1 MRPFFVG
8 GMGGR
13 PRRTTSPMKTNRR
26 ILTGILLAA
35 VSMFLRPLQ
44 AEVTNSGII
53 TAVSAPRQVVNVGQ
67 NLTLSVTAPTAI
79 SFQWKRNG
87 LPIAGAT
94 ATTYTITGA
103 TTWRDNGWYQAV
115 ASNATTSTNS
125 AVIFVSV
132 VVNKAHVALW
142 GNSPDFSAKV
152 GATSSVIAIDTFDRF
167 DLLLKPN
174 GTVDGAGS
182 NFYGETSIPSGLAE
196 VVGIAAGYGHSV
208 ALKSDGTV
216 VAWGLS
222 EIGQTVVPTGLRDVV
237 SISAGGANTL
247 ALKADGTVVGWGQN
261 NAGQATV
268 PAGLSRVV
276 AVAAS
281 GHSLALL
288 SDGTVFAWGANGSGQ
303 ATVPTGLKNV
313 VKISAGAAHSVA
325 LKGDGTVV
333 SWGWTSPPPNGLT
346 DVVDISA
353 GHEGAVLALK
363 SNGTVVG
370 WGNNSNGQSDIP
382 AELGNVVG
390 IVSGAYRSIAIRD
403 ASSDLVP
410 TVTTQPLSKSA
421 TTGASVS
428 FSVVIKSGTA
438 PNTYQ
443 WRRSGFLIAG
453 ATDATYTIDSV
464 SADNAGSYDVLIAN
478 HLGSITSAAATLTVS
493 PPSPPSITTQPV
505 SRSAVTGG
513 TATFSVTAT
522 GTDPMKYQW
531 RKDGTAI
538 TGATTSTISFSNLQT
553 EQLGSYTVDVS
564 NSLGSV
570 TSSAASLSVSTNAT
584 YTFSTFA
591 GLGTNGTVDGTGKAA
606 QFNAP
611 WGIAVDSA
619 GNVYVSEGGGS
630 GLSVPPSNV
639 IRKITPAG
647 VVTTLA
653 GKTGVTGSLD
663 GVGTVATFT
672 GPRGLAVD
680 SAGTVYVA
688 ANGIRKI
695 TAAGVVTTLVPSM
708 YLPSAL
714 VFDMNGN
721 LLVAESNTHAIKKVT
736 LQGAVADYAGTGT
749 WGWLDG
755 AAAIAQFGGP
765 TGITADSFGNVYV
778 SEYYNATIRKII
790 SGGAVSTLAGR
801 ANVAGVTDG
810 LGADSRFAGPLG
822 VAVDIADAVYVADY
836 QNHSIR
842 KISPEGTVVTIAG
855 QGGSSGLVD
864 GVGAQARF
872 NLPAGVA
879 VDRSGN
885 VYVADMQNNVI
896 RKGVPSVIPTPRRP
910 AVISTPSGVSVSS
923 GQKATLSVVAGGFE
937 VSYQWYVGNSGTTGA
952 PIAGATTAKYTTPDM
967 SRTTNY
973 WVRITN
979 AAGTA
984 DSSTA
989 TVAVTEPVP
998 VISASSVQS
1007 TTAGQ
1012 SATLSVSATGTGL
1025 TYQWYRGASGN
1036 TSNLIAGASSATY
1049 ATPFVT
1055 DATSY
1060 WVRITNAGGSV
1071 DGATVT
1077 APAPTQT
1084 TTTPPPPVT
1093 NSAMGLVNM
1102 SIRVVTNGSPII
1114 PGIVV
1119 DTPLKAL
1126 IRVAGPSLSQFGVQG
1141 VLSNP
1146 KVTVYAAGRII
1157 GENDD
1162 WGTNEAVVTAAVTK
1176 TGAFPFTKGS
1186 KDAALV
1192 VDLPV
1197 GAYTCVVTGDPGTTG
1212 EVILEV
1218 YRVP

>member
-1 MRPFFVG
+1 
-8 GMGGR
+8 
-13 PRRTTSPMKTNRR
+13 MKTNRR
-26 ILTGILLAA
+26 ILTGILFAA
-35 VSMFLRPLQ
+35 VSIFLRPLQ
-44 AEVTNSGII
+44 AQVTNSGII

-67 NLTLSVTAPTAI
+67 NITLSVTAPTAT

-87 LPIAGAT
+87 LPIGGAT
-94 ATTYTITGA
+94 AATYTITGA

-115 ASNATTSTNS
+115 ALNATTSTSS
-125 AVIFVSV
+125 AAIFVLV
-132 VVNKAHVALW
+132 KNPAVAFAW
-142 GNSPDFSAKV
+142 G
-152 GATSSVIAIDTFDRF
+152 GDT
-167 DLLLKPN
+167 
-174 GTVDGAGS
+174 
-182 NFYGETSIPSGLAE
+182 YGESQVPSVTGEL
-196 VVGIAAGYGHSV
+196 VGIAAGGAFNFLTRADGTLLGFGNGMYNQTSPPEGLSSVVAVALGQGEWLGHALALKADGTISGWGYPYEGLLRFPTTSTGV
-208 ALKSDGTV
+208 VALAAGSTHSLALKSDGTV
-216 VAWGLS
+216 LGWGVNPDGRISIPSGLDNVVAIAAGL
-222 EIGQTVVPTGLRDVV
+222 GHTLVLR
-237 SISAGGANTL
+237 
-247 ALKADGTVVGWGQN
+247 ADGTVSGLGSNDDGQLSVPRDLSGVKSIA
-261 NAGQATV
+261 AG
-268 PAGLSRVV
+268 GLF
-276 AVAAS
+276 
-281 GHSLALL
+281 SLALS
-288 SDGTVFAWGANGSGQ
+288 SD
-303 ATVPTGLKNV
+303 
-313 VKISAGAAHSVA
+313 
-325 LKGDGTVV
+325 
-333 SWGWTSPPPNGLT
+333 
-346 DVVDISA
+346 
-353 GHEGAVLALK
+353 
-363 SNGTVVG
+363 GTVVG
-370 WGNNSNGQSDIP
+370 WGNNSNGQTTIP
-382 AELGNVVG
+382 AGLTNVVAIAAGTAHCLALKADGTLVAWGANGSKQGSVPEGLSG
-390 IVSGAYRSIAIRD
+390 IVAIAASGNHNLVLHDTRGDSRPSIAI
-403 ASSDLVP
+403 
-410 TVTTQPLSKSA
+410 QPISIQA
-421 TTGASVS
+421 TTGSNVTLSVKAES
-428 FSVVIKSGTA
+428 SGTILS
-438 PNTYQ
+438 YQ
-443 WRRSGFLIAG
+443 WRKNGVVILGAISASYRIADVLSNDSGG
-453 ATDATYTIDSV
+453 
-464 SADNAGSYDVLIAN
+464 YDVMVSN
-478 HLGSITSAAATLTVS
+478 YLGSVTSAAATLTVS

-505 SRSAVTGG
+505 SQSAVTAG
-513 TATFSVTAT
+513 TATFSVAAT
-522 GTDPMKYQW
+522 GTEPMKYQW

-538 TGATTSTISFSNLQT
+538 SGATNSSISFSNVQT
-553 EQLGSYTVDVS
+553 EQLGSYTVVIS

-570 TSSAASLSVSTNAT
+570 TSAATSLSVSTNAT

-653 GKTGVTGSLD
+653 GKTGVAGSLD

-695 TAAGVVTTLVPSM
+695 TTAGVVTTLVPSM

-755 AAAIAQFGGP
+755 PAATAQFGGP

-778 SEYYNATIRKII
+778 SEYYNATIRKIT

-801 ANVAGVTDG
+801 ANAAGVTDG
-810 LGADSRFAGPLG
+810 LGADSRFNGPLG
-822 VAVDIADAVYVADY
+822 VAVDIADSIYVADY

-842 KISPEGTVVTIAG
+842 KISPDGTVVTIAG

-872 NLPAGVA
+872 NWPAGVA

-896 RKGVPSVIPTPRRP
+896 RKGVPSVIPAPRKP

-937 VSYQWYVGNSGTTGA
+937 VSYQWYVGNSGTTGT
-952 PIAGATTAKYTTPDM
+952 PIAGATAAKYTTPDM

-979 AAGTA
+979 TAGTA

-989 TVAVTEPVP
+989 TVTVTEPVP
-998 VISASSVQS
+998 VISSSSVQS

-1025 TYQWYRGASGN
+1025 NYQWYRGASGN
-1036 TSNLIAGASSATY
+1036 TSNLIAGATSTTY

-1084 TTTPPPPVT
+1084 TPTPPPPVT

>member
-8 GMGGR
+8 GMGDR
-13 PRRTTSPMKTNRR
+13 PMRTIPPMKTNRR
-26 ILTGILLAA
+26 ILTSILLAA
-35 VSMFLRPLQ
+35 VSIFLRPLQ
-44 AEVTNSGII
+44 AQVTNSGII

-67 NLTLSVTAPTAI
+67 NLTLSVTAPTAT

-125 AVIFVSV
+125 AVIFVNVAASNAHVVVWGQENMPEQNSKTAALSSV
-132 VVNKAHVALW
+132 V
-142 GNSPDFSAKV
+142 
-152 GATSSVIAIDTFDRF
+152 AIDTWERF
-167 DLLLKPN
+167 DIALKA
-174 GTVDGAGS
+174 DGNVAGS
-182 NFYGETSIPSGLAE
+182 GSNYYGETSIPSGLSS
-196 VVGIAAGYGHSV
+196 VVGIGAGYGHSV

-216 VAWGLS
+216 VAWG
-222 EIGQTVVPTGLRDVV
+222 QTVVPAGLRDVV
-237 SISAGGANTL
+237 SISAGFGHTL
-247 ALKADGTVVGWGQN
+247 ALRSDGTVVAWGQN
-261 NAGQATV
+261 NVGQATV
-268 PAGLSRVV
+268 PNGLSRAI
-276 AVAAS
+276 AVAAGS
-281 GHSLALL
+281 AHSLTLL

-303 ATVPTGLKNV
+303 AAVPTGLKNV
-313 VKISAGAAHSVA
+313 VKIAAGSEHSVA
-325 LKGDGTVV
+325 LKNDGTVV
-333 SWGWTSPPPNGLT
+333 SWGWTSPVPNGLA
-346 DVVDISA
+346 DVVDITA
-353 GHEGAVLALK
+353 RDAFLALK

-370 WGNNSNGQSDIP
+370 WGNNGKGQSDIP

-403 ASSDLVP
+403 ASSDLAP

-428 FSVVIKSGTA
+428 FSVVIQSGTA

-453 ATDATYTIDSV
+453 ATSPTYTIDSV

-538 TGATTSTISFSNLQT
+538 TGATNSTISFSNLQT

-755 AAAIAQFGGP
+755 PAATAQFGGP

-778 SEYYNATIRKII
+778 SEYYNATIRKIT
-790 SGGAVSTLAGR
+790 SVGAVSTLAGR
-801 ANVAGVTDG
+801 ANAAGVTDG
-810 LGADSRFAGPLG
+810 LGADSRFNGPLG
-822 VAVDIADAVYVADY
+822 VAVDIADSIYVADY

-842 KISPEGTVVTIAG
+842 KILPDGTLVTIAG

-872 NLPAGVA
+872 NWPAGVA

-937 VSYQWYVGNSGTTGA
+937 VSYQWYVGNSGTTGT

-979 AAGTA
+979 TAGTA

-989 TVAVTEPVP
+989 TVTVTEPVP

-1012 SATLSVSATGTGL
+1012 SATLSVSATGSGL

-1036 TSNLIAGASSATY
+1036 TSNLIAGATSTTY

-1162 WGTNEAVVTAAVTK
+1162 WGTNETVVTAAVTK

>member
-1 MRPFFVG
+1 
-8 GMGGR
+8 
-13 PRRTTSPMKTNRR
+13 MKTNRR

-44 AEVTNSGII
+44 AQVTNSGII

-67 NLTLSVTAPTAI
+67 NITLSVTAPTATA
-79 SFQWKRNG
+79 FQWERNG

-94 ATTYTITGA
+94 AATYTITGA
-103 TTWRDNGWYQAV
+103 TPWRDNGWYQAV
-115 ASNATTSTNS
+115 ALNATTSTNS
-125 AVIFVSV
+125 AVIFVNV
-132 VVNKAHVALW
+132 VVNKAHVVVWGQENMPEQNSKTAAL
-142 GNSPDFSAKV
+142 
-152 GATSSVIAIDTFDRF
+152 SSVVSIDTLERF
-167 DLLLKPN
+167 DLALKA
-174 GTVDGAGS
+174 DGNVAGS
-182 NFYGETSIPSGLAE
+182 GSNYYGETSIPSGLSS
-196 VVGIAAGYGHSV
+196 VVGIGAGYGHSV
-208 ALKSDGTV
+208 ALKSDGIV
-216 VAWGLS
+216 VAWGLP
-222 EIGQTVVPTGLRDVV
+222 EWTVVPAGLRDVV
-237 SISAGGANTL
+237 SISVGVGHTL

-261 NAGQATV
+261 NVGQTTI
-268 PAGLSRVV
+268 PGGLSQVV
-276 AVAAS
+276 AVAAAAYQ
-281 GHSLALL
+281 SLALL
-288 SDGTVFAWGANGSGQ
+288 SDGSVFAWGANGYGQ
-303 ATVPTGLKNV
+303 STVPTGLKNV
-313 VKISAGAAHSVA
+313 VKISAGGDFSVA

-333 SWGWTSPPPNGLT
+333 VWGGMSSVPNGLT

-353 GHEGAVLALK
+353 GYSAVLALK

-370 WGNNSNGQSDIP
+370 WGNNSHGQSDIP

-403 ASSDLVP
+403 ASSDLAP

-421 TTGASVS
+421 TTAASVS
-428 FSVVIKSGTA
+428 FSVVIQSGTA

-453 ATDATYTIDSV
+453 ATSPTYTIDSV
-464 SADNAGSYDVLIAN
+464 AADNAGSYDVLITN

-505 SRSAVTGG
+505 SQSAVTAG
-513 TATFSVTAT
+513 TATFSVAAT
-522 GTDPMKYQW
+522 GTEPMKYQW

-538 TGATTSTISFSNLQT
+538 SGATNSSISFSNVQT
-553 EQLGSYTVDVS
+553 EQLGSYTVVIS
-564 NSLGSV
+564 NSLGDV
-570 TSSAASLSVSTNAT
+570 TSSAASLTVSTNAT

-591 GLGTNGTVDGTGKAA
+591 GSGTNGTVDGTGKAA

-639 IRKITPAG
+639 IRKITSAG
-647 VVTTLA
+647 IVTTLA
-653 GKTGVTGSLD
+653 GKVGVTGSQD
-663 GVGTVATFT
+663 GVGTAATFN

-695 TAAGVVTTLVPSM
+695 TTAAVVSTLVPNM
-708 YLPSAL
+708 NQPSAV
-714 VFDMNGN
+714 VFDINGN

-755 AAAIAQFGGP
+755 PAATAQFGGP

-778 SEYYNATIRKII
+778 SEYYNATIRKIT
-790 SGGAVSTLAGR
+790 SVGAVSTFAGK
-801 ANVAGVTDG
+801 ANAAGVTDG
-810 LGADSRFAGPLG
+810 LGADSRFNGPLG
-822 VAVDIADAVYVADY
+822 VAVDIADSIYVADY

-842 KISPEGTVVTIAG
+842 KISPDGTVVTIAG

-872 NLPAGVA
+872 NWPAGVA

-896 RKGVPSVIPTPRRP
+896 RKGVPSVIPTPRKP

-952 PIAGATTAKYTTPDM
+952 PIAGATAAKYTTPDM

-979 AAGTA
+979 TAGTA

-1036 TSNLIAGASSATY
+1036 TSNLIAGATSTTY